1 LIMKKIR
8 LRVLANTILDIRMH
22 TMDMGDDEAI
32 ALMTKQAFQTEA
44 EAQGKLQRAK
54 LTATQLPTY
63 YVGIR
68 GWNDLRAKYKK
79 AKGAAFTNL
88 EFHNRAL
95 GLGPVPLPL
104 AGEILLGT
112 PANLSVTQSTSSTPA
127 HKKVV
132 HNK

>member
-1 LIMKKIR
+1 MKKIR

-22 TMDMGDDEAI
+22 TMSMTDEEAMD
-32 ALMTKQAFQTEA
+32 LMTRQAFQTQA

-68 GWNDLRAKYKK
+68 GWDDLRAKYKK
-79 AKGAAFTNL
+79 AKGTAFTNL

-95 GLGPVPLPL
+95 DLGAVPLPL
-104 AGEILLGT
+104 AGEILLGI
-112 PANLSVTQSTSSTPA
+112 PANLSISQSTTTPAPA
-127 HKKVV
+127 HKAV
-132 HNK
+132 HRSH